1 MQTAEIVAGLQISL
15 GETILFGIIAV
26 SMIVVA
32 IFGLLITRK
41 PVYTII
47 SVIFVM
53 VGLAFFY
60 TMLEAP
66 FMGVVQVVVYTGA
79 ILMMFLFVLMLIGID
94 SADSGHETLAGQRIV
109 AIVGALGVFAL
120 LTAMLLKA
128 SPVKGFAEFGIPF
141 GLEAANSQTNP
152 VAVAQLIFTNHVL
165 TLELTGSLLIVAA
178 LGAMTLTHRD
188 RVRAK
193 RTQEEIAHQKI
204 QAFSSDGTNPNVL
217 PNPGVY
223 AESNS
228 SANPALTAYGEPIE
242 NSVNRILK
250 IRHQDRTVAQISP
263 VTAARIAAGEVPS
276 GPATYGKVGHAQVW
290 GMPGEGAP
298 DHDGALARLKELEAG
313 KAATSVPRAASESAA
328 LPGREL
334 GDERGTGNGE
344 RSGESE
350 AAK

>member
-1 MQTAEIVAGLQISL
+1 MQTASIAAGLQISL
-15 GETILFGIIAV
+15 GEAILFGAIAV
-26 SMIVVA
+26 AMVIVA
-32 IFGLLITRK
+32 IFGLLIARK

-94 SADSGHETLAGQRIV
+94 SADSGHETLPGQRFV
-109 AIVGALGVFAL
+109 AVVGALGTFAL
-120 LTAMLLKA
+120 LTAMVLKA
-128 SPVKGFAEFGIPF
+128 SPIKAFAEFGLPF
-141 GLEAANSQTNP
+141 GLAKANAQTNP

-188 RVRAK
+188 RVKAK
-193 RTQEEIAHQKI
+193 RTQEEIAHEKM
-204 QAFSSDGTNPNVL
+204 QAFAADGFNPNVL

-228 SANPALTAYGEPIE
+228 STNPSLTAYGEPIK

-250 IRHQDRTVAQISP
+250 IRHQDRTVAQVSP
-263 VTAARIAAGEVPS
+263 VTAARIAAGKVPS
-276 GPATYGKVGHAQVW
+276 GPATYGKIGQAQVW
-290 GMPGEGAP
+290 GTPGEGAP
-298 DHDGALARLKELEAG
+298 DHEGALARLTALEAG
-313 KAATSVPRAASESAA
+313 NGSAA
-328 LPGREL
+328 QL
-334 GDERGTGNGE
+334 GSSAPAARAGE
-344 RSGESE
+344 DSTADSTSLEESE
-350 AAK
+350 ATK